1 MSEDCEGLPIANV
14 IRIMRRAL
22 PPSALISNGA
32 RETVQEC
39 VVEFIS
45 FITSEAA
52 ENCSSDERKTVTGK
66 DVLVAMEK
74 LGFENYAEALRP
86 YYNGYFDS
94 RKSQRREKQVD
105 GQAPNALSDST
116 QEAGNIQ
123 QPPDPQQSK
132 GANISALVA

>member
-1 MSEDCEGLPIANV
+1 MSL
-14 IRIMRRAL
+14 IRWL
-22 PPSALISNGA
+22 
-32 RETVQEC
+32 V
-39 VVEFIS
+39 
-45 FITSEAA
+45 A

-66 DVLVAMEK
+66 DVLVAMKK

-105 GQAPNALSDST
+105 GQAPKALSDST
-116 QEAGNIQ
+116 QEASNIQ

-132 GANISALVA
+132 RADISALVA